1 MHFMN
6 YIHMRIFNVY
16 VKKTFNTDLSRALFL
31 YNSLIYIYVHIHTCI
46 YIYMYVWYTHCN
58 RCAEIVTVASSTK
71 PPPEL
76 MKMVT
81 GALGSSASS
90 SPSFWF
96 PIANELHICEL
107 RISRYVKTMYTYYHK
122 YELWITTICI
132 TLYFSVTYTY
142 TSMT

>member
-1 MHFMN
+1 
-6 YIHMRIFNVY
+6 MRIFNVY

-31 YNSLIYIYVHIHTCI
+31 YNSLIYI
-46 YIYMYVWYTHCN
+46 IYMYVWYTHCN

-90 SPSFWF
+90 SPSFGS
-96 PIANELHICEL
+96 PLQMNYI
-107 RISRYVKTMYTYYHK
+107 YVNWESLAM
-122 YELWITTICI
+122 
-132 TLYFSVTYTY
+132 
-142 TSMT
+142 